1 MPENFKI
8 LSESDLQ
15 NGLDGLPDWGIED
28 GGLKREFKFSNF
40 IDAFAF
46 ISKVAIHAEKLNHHP
61 EIYNCY
67 NKVIISGL
75 RTHDANNAIT
85 TLDIELAKR
94 ISKL

>member
-1 MPENFKI
+1 MPEDFKI

-15 NGLDGLPDWGIED
+15 NALDSLPDWDIEND
-28 GGLKREFKFSNF
+28 GLKREFKFSNF
-40 IDAFAF
+40 IEAFAF

-67 NKVIISGL
+67 NKVTISGL